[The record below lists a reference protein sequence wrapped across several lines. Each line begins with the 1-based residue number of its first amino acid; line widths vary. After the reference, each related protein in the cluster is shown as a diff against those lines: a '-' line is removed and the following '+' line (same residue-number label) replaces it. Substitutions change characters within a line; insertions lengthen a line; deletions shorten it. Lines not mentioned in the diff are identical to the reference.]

1 MRAKR
6 EDMRRIKY
14 ASEMERHVKALVL
27 VWSPESYVVRSFSL
41 GISGLRIFLI
51 FWVVFGVKQSI
62 VMVH

>member
-27 VWSPESYVVRSFSL
+27 VWSPKPHVVSSFSL

-51 FWVVFGVKQSI
+51 FGLFFGVK
-62 VMVH
+62 